1 MRKVH
6 REVKNRED
14 NLLRIRGEAVLPSHK
29 VEVSLDDLDQDIL
42 EMHPKDVFFSYTK
55 LAEK

>member
-1 MRKVH
+1 MRQVH

-42 EMHPKDVFFSYTK
+42 FFIYKTSR
-55 LAEK
+55 EIWGN